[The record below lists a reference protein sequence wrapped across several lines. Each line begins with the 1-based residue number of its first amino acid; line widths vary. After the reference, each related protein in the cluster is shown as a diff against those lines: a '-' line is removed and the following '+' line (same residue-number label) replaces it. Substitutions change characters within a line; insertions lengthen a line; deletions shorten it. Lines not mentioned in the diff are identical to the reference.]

1 MQSDCLLQ
9 PCWYASTCV
18 VLMRHGNL
26 PLGWNTKM
34 PSSSE
39 VPLIF
44 ISPISPLL
52 RFNRNY
58 IDGFSFLWFLLL
70 MQSYHLLIEI
80 VTSWKNRKLPLGLDI
95 IHHLCAK
102 GFHCGL
108 AGAVFA
114 CGQCRR
120 VHFCGPSCQKGG
132 WETWETWSWK
142 WEMEPKKKNGSKSR
156 YKFDDLPC
164 FFLKLKSCVFGGM
177 L

>member
-52 RFNRNY
+52 RFNRHY
-58 IDGFSFLWFLLL
+58 IDGFSFF
-70 MQSYHLLIEI
+70 MISSPYAII
-80 VTSWKNRKLPLGLDI
+80 SSANRNRHFMEESEAPPWAWHHPPLRQRLPLRSRWCS
-95 IHHLCAK
+95 LCLWAMPT
-102 GFHCGL
+102 
-108 AGAVFA
+108 GALLWPQLSE
-114 CGQCRR
+114 GRL
-120 VHFCGPSCQKGG
+120 G
-132 WETWETWSWK
+132 
-142 WEMEPKKKNGSKSR
+142 
-156 YKFDDLPC
+156 DLGD
-164 FFLKLKSCVFGGM
+164 LKLEVGNGT
-177 L
+177 

>member
-52 RFNRNY
+52 RFNRHY
-58 IDGFSFLWFLLL
+58 IDGFSFLWFLLP

-80 VTSWKNRKLPLGLDI
+80 VMEELEAPPWAWHPPPLRQRLPLRSRWCS
-95 IHHLCAK
+95 LCLWAMPT
-102 GFHCGL
+102 
-108 AGAVFA
+108 GALLWPQLSE
-114 CGQCRR
+114 GRL
-120 VHFCGPSCQKGG
+120 G
-132 WETWETWSWK
+132 
-142 WEMEPKKKNGSKSR
+142 
-156 YKFDDLPC
+156 DLGD
-164 FFLKLKSCVFGGM
+164 LKLEVGNGKLKRKMGRNQGTNLIPSIFF
-177 L
+177 